1 MAKTKVSQYDATAA
15 SNTDVANI
23 NIAEGCSPSNVNNAI
38 RAVMGHLKD
47 FQAGNVTGNALAVA
61 GGGTGAETVSAAR
74 TNLSAAASGANSDIT
89 SLTGLTTPL
98 SAAQGGTG
106 IASYTTGDAI
116 YASGSTTLTKGTLP
130 VASGGTG
137 ATSLTA
143 NNVLLGNGTSAP
155 QTVAP
160 GTSGNVLTSNG
171 TTWTSAALSFDKSFG
186 TNGYQK
192 FPGGFTV
199 QWGYVTSIPTDGGKD
214 VTFSTAFGTAVFA
227 VIGGHANYG
236 SDTDPN
242 DSINVRNVTT
252 TGFRISNAS
261 SVDSNAYYIAI
272 GY

>member
-15 SNTDVANI
+15 NNTDVANI

-47 FQAGNVTGNALAVA
+47 FQAGNLTGNALAVA
-61 GGGTGAETVSAAR
+61 GGGTGGETASAAR
-74 TNLSAAASGANSDIT
+74 TNLGAAASGANSDIT

-130 VASGGTG
+130 VGSGGTG
-137 ATSLTA
+137 KTSVTA
-143 NNVLLGNGTSAP
+143 NSVMLGNGTSAF
-155 QTVAP
+155 QEVAP
-160 GTSGNVLTSNG
+160 GTSGNVLQSNG
-171 TTWTSAALSFDKSFG
+171 TTWTSAALDFTKSFG

-199 QWGYVTSIPTDGGKD
+199 QWGYVTSISADDGKD

-227 VIGGHANYG
+227 IVATHANYSG
-236 SDTDPN
+236 DTDPN
-242 DSINVRNVTT
+242 DSVNVRNITT
-252 TGFRISNAS
+252 SGFRMSNAS
-261 SVDSNAYYIAI
+261 SVTTNAYYIAI